1 MTTTTSN
8 PHALLG
14 AARPGHD
21 SRRRDVLRSGG
32 ALVVCF
38 ALDPASLLAAGPGPV
53 TGTSAGSAATGIAL
67 QPPKTVA
74 LDRVDGFLAIDEA
87 GKVIVYSGKVDLGTG
102 VRTALTQIAAEELCV
117 PLESVEVIQ
126 GDTLLTPD
134 QGVTFGSLSIQVGGM
149 QIRQAA
155 ATAREVL
162 LEEAAARLGVERAS
176 LKVVDGVVAPAAGGN
191 SAGAAGAATLP
202 KGIRYSDLLGG
213 KRLELA
219 VDAKAPLKP
228 PSEYTIVGKSIARL
242 DIPDKVTGRFVYMH
256 DFKLEGMVH
265 ARVVRPPAMK
275 AKLASFND
283 WECRKVP
290 GYIGVVRKGD
300 FLAALS
306 RTEWGAIQ
314 AAQALETKWTDW
326 SGLPEQ
332 AKLWE
337 WVRSVKVNKTEQFQG
352 VGDVDAALASDGAR
366 IFSASYDFPVQ
377 THGSLG
383 PSCAIAAYEDGKL
396 TCWSASQATHLL
408 RKQLA
413 NMLSLKLEDI
423 HCIYLEGSGCYGR
436 NGHEDAAADA
446 ALISKEVGLPVRVQ
460 WTRADEHGWDPK
472 GPPTLLDHKGAL
484 DAKGNITA
492 WQSEAYIPER
502 PKEIAVTLVAADLAS
517 LPKEDAHPGNIH
529 ASLAIPYGVPN
540 IRCSAKWLA
549 ETPFRP
555 SWIRTP
561 GRMQNTFANESFLDE
576 LAEAAGVDPIEFR
589 LRNLNDPRGRELLE
603 RLAKLAGWAPRAGAR
618 ESGDV
623 VHGRG
628 VSYTKYE
635 LVRTYVGMV
644 ADVEVNRGN
653 GEVRVTGCY
662 VAHDCGQIINPDGL
676 RNQIEGNV
684 VQTVGRTLFEEILF
698 DRSTVTSRDW
708 ESYRTIR
715 FPEVPAIAIDLIDRP
730 GEKPWGAGEPT
741 AAVVPSAIA
750 NAVFDATGIR
760 LRSVPFTPQKVLE
773 AVKAI

>member
-1 MTTTTSN
+1 
-8 PHALLG
+8 
-14 AARPGHD
+14 
-21 SRRRDVLRSGG
+21 
-32 ALVVCF
+32 
-38 ALDPASLLAAGPGPV
+38 
-53 TGTSAGSAATGIAL
+53 
-67 QPPKTVA
+67 
-74 LDRVDGFLAIDEA
+74 
-87 GKVIVYSGKVDLGTG
+87 
-102 VRTALTQIAAEELCV
+102 
-117 PLESVEVIQ
+117 
-126 GDTLLTPD
+126 
-134 QGVTFGSLSIQVGGM
+134 
-149 QIRQAA
+149 
-155 ATAREVL
+155 
-162 LEEAAARLGVERAS
+162 
-176 LKVVDGVVAPAAGGN
+176 
-191 SAGAAGAATLP
+191 
-202 KGIRYSDLLGG
+202 
-213 KRLELA
+213 
-219 VDAKAPLKP
+219 
-228 PSEYTIVGKSIARL
+228 
-242 DIPDKVTGRFVYMH
+242 
-256 DFKLEGMVH
+256 
-265 ARVVRPPAMK
+265 
-275 AKLASFND
+275 
-283 WECRKVP
+283 
-290 GYIGVVRKGD
+290 VRKGD
-300 FLAALS
+300 FLAVLARS
-306 RTEWGAIQ
+306 EWGAIR
-314 AAQALETKWTDW
+314 AARALEAKWTAW

-332 AKLWE
+332 AKLWS
-337 WVRSVKVNKTEQFQG
+337 WVRSVKVNKAEKFQD
-352 VGDVDAALASDGAR
+352 VGDPAQALAAAGAR
-366 IFSASYDFPVQ
+366 TFSASYDFPVQ

-383 PSCAIAAYEDGKL
+383 PSCAVAAYEDGKL
-396 TCWSASQATHLL
+396 TCWTASQATHLL

-413 NMLSLKLEDI
+413 NMLSMKVEAI

-446 ALISKEVGLPVRVQ
+446 ALIAKEVGLPVRVQ
-460 WTRADEHGWDPK
+460 WMREDEHGWDPK

-484 DAKGNITA
+484 DEKGGLTA
-492 WQSEAYIPER
+492 WQSEVFIPDR
-502 PKEIAVTLVAADLAS
+502 PKEIAVTLVAADLAA
-517 LPKEDAHPGNIH
+517 LPKEEAHPGNIH
-529 ASLAIPYGVPN
+529 ASLAIPYTVPN
-540 IRCSAKWLA
+540 IRCTANWLA

-603 RLAKLAGWAPRAGAR
+603 RLARLANWTPRAGAR

-644 ADVEVNRGN
+644 ADVEVNRSN
-653 GEVRVTGCY
+653 GEVKVTRCY

-684 VQTVGRTLFEEILF
+684 VQTVGRTLFEEIMF

-715 FPEVPAIAIDLIDRP
+715 FPEVPTIAIDLIDRP

>member
-1 MTTTTSN
+1 V
-8 PHALLG
+8 AG
-14 AARPGHD
+14 
-21 SRRRDVLRSGG
+21 RRDFLRTGA
-32 ALVVCF
+32 ALVVTF
-38 ALDPASLLAAGPGPV
+38 AVAPAGLAAGP
-53 TGTSAGSAATGIAL
+53 ASAAGGAAAAPGLAATPAH
-67 QPPKTVA
+67 PPKTVA
-74 LDRVDGFLAIDEA
+74 LDRVDGFLAIDAA
-87 GKVIVYSGKVDLGTG
+87 GKVTVYSGKVDLGTG
-102 VRTALTQIAAEELCV
+102 VRTAIAQIAAEELCV
-117 PLESVEVIQ
+117 PLDAVEVIQ

-134 QGVTFGSLSIQVGGM
+134 QGVTYGSLSIQVGGM

-155 ATAREVL
+155 ATAREAL
-162 LEEAAARLGVERAS
+162 LGQAAGRLGADRAA
-176 LKVVDGVVAPAAGGN
+176 LKVVDGVIGGAPQGK
-191 SAGAAGAATLP
+191 SL
-202 KGIRYSDLLGG
+202 RYADLLGG
-213 KRLELA
+213 SRLELA

-228 PSEYTIVGKSIARL
+228 PAEYTIVGKSIARL
-242 DIPDKVTGRFVYMH
+242 DIPDKVTGRFTYMH
-256 DFKLEGMVH
+256 DFKLDGMLH

-275 AKLASFND
+275 AKLVSYND
-283 WECRKVP
+283 WDCNRVP

-300 FLAALS
+300 FLAVLS
-306 RTEWGAIQ
+306 RSEWGAIR
-314 AAQALETKWTDW
+314 AARALETKWTDW
-326 SGLPEQ
+326 NGLPEQ

-337 WVRSVKVNKTEQFQG
+337 WVRAVKVNKTEQFQG
-352 VGDVDAALASDGAR
+352 VGDPTPVLAAGGAR
-366 IFSASYDFPVQ
+366 TFSASYDFPVQ

-383 PSCAIAAYEDGKL
+383 PSCAVAVFEDGKL

-413 NMLSLKLEDI
+413 GMLSMKIDDV

-460 WTRADEHGWDPK
+460 WMRDDEHGWDPK
-472 GPPTLLDHKGAL
+472 GPPTLLDHKGTL
-484 DAKGNITA
+484 DDRGGITA
-492 WQSEAYIPER
+492 WQSEVYIPDR
-502 PKEIAVTLVAADLAS
+502 PKEIAVTLVAADLAA
-517 LPKEDAHPGNIH
+517 LPKDEAHPGNIH
-529 ASLAIPYGVPN
+529 ASLAIPYSVPN

-576 LAEAAGVDPIEFR
+576 LADAAGVDPIEFR
-589 LRNLNDPRGRELLE
+589 LRNLDDPRGREVLE
-603 RLAKLAGWAPRAGAR
+603 RLARLANWAPRSAKR

-644 ADVEVNRGN
+644 ADVTVNRSS
-653 GEVRVTGCY
+653 GEVKVERCY
-662 VAHDCGQIINPDGL
+662 IAHDCGQIINPDGL
-676 RNQIEGNV
+676 KNQIEGNV
-684 VQTVGRTLFEEILF
+684 VQTVSRTLFEEIMF
-698 DRSTVTSRDW
+698 NRATVTSRDW

-730 GEKPWGAGEPT
+730 TEKPWGAGEPT

-760 LRSVPFTPQKVLE
+760 MRSVPFTPQKVRE
-773 AVKAI
+773 AMKAI